1 MFLCL
6 AFMKDYTSLLTLL
19 QLASPALPVGA
30 YSYSEGIETLAAQG
44 TIATSTNLLHW
55 LSQELAWGGIRV
67 ETAVMGWVYK
77 AAAQQDFSTVEYW
90 NQWLSA
96 FREPEEM
103 RSQSWQMGRSLLR
116 LFADLEPALAD
127 GLPMSVRA
135 DNCNYAIAYALVSHA
150 WGVPSSE
157 AGLAYLQSWAA
168 NLISAAVRAVPLGQ
182 TEGQR
187 ILRQLATPIEAALVD
202 VQTMT
207 EADLAACSWGVSL
220 ASMQHETLYSRLF
233 RS

>member
-1 MFLCL
+1 MT
-6 AFMKDYTSLLTLL
+6 ASSLTAQQLMTLL

-30 YSYSEGIETLAAQG
+30 YSYSEGIETLSSQG
-44 TIATSTNLLHW
+44 AIANSTDLLSW
-55 LSQELAWGGIRV
+55 LTAELQWGGIRL
-67 ETAVMGWVYK
+67 E
-77 AAAQQDFSTVEYW
+77 AAIMQRAYMAAHRQQSKTIEYW

-96 FREPEEM
+96 WRETAEM

-116 LFADLEPALAD
+116 LFADLEPDLAPQ
-127 GLPMSVRA
+127 LPSFLEEE
-135 DNCNYAIAYALVSHA
+135 NCNFAIAYALITQIWKIPLA
-150 WGVPSSE
+150 E
-157 AGLAYLQSWAA
+157 ATLIYLHSWAA

-187 ILRQLATPIEAALVD
+187 LLRQLMPVLETAQLQIQSLT
-202 VQTMT
+202 T
-207 EADLAACSWGVSL
+207 ADLMACSWGPTL